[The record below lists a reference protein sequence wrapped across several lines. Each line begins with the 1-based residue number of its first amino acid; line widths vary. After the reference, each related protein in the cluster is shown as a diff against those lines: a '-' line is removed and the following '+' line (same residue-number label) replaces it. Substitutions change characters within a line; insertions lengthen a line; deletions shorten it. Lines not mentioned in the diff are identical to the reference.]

1 MRCVNCGQPVV
12 GDIAICPQC
21 ARLVIAKEEEDARF
35 LELIR
40 KETQATSPC
49 EAEPLQ
55 SVEESDSS
63 LQPTT
68 IADSTGLPISES
80 DSATSNEKN
89 MTALD
94 LFALVCYFTL
104 ALLVFYAVLS
114 LIMQI

>member
-40 KETQATSPC
+40 KEAQATSPC

-55 SVEESDSS
+55 SVE
-63 LQPTT
+63 
-68 IADSTGLPISES
+68 ES